1 MSKREMIL
9 KTAAR
14 LFSTQGF
21 DATTTLQL
29 AREAGVT
36 EPLIYYYFSGKD
48 ELFTRL
54 IENIFANYFA
64 LSMNSS
70 RSQAHPL
77 NRSAG

>member
-1 MSKREMIL
+1 MSECEMTISKREMIL
-9 KTAAR
+9 RTAAR

-54 IENIFANYFA
+54 IENIA
-64 LSMNSS
+64 
-70 RSQAHPL
+70 
-77 NRSAG
+77 

>member
-1 MSKREMIL
+1 MKRKAFFAPFAPAVKSLRECEMTINKREMIL
-9 KTAAR
+9 KTTAR

-29 AREAGVT
+29 ACEAGVT

-54 IENIFANYFA
+54 IENIA
-64 LSMNSS
+64 
-70 RSQAHPL
+70 
-77 NRSAG
+77 

>member
-1 MSKREMIL
+1 MIL

-54 IENIFANYFA
+54 IENIFAKYFVRIDELEQSS
-64 LSMNSS
+64 LSCFWE
-70 RSQAHPL
+70 
-77 NRSAG
+77 